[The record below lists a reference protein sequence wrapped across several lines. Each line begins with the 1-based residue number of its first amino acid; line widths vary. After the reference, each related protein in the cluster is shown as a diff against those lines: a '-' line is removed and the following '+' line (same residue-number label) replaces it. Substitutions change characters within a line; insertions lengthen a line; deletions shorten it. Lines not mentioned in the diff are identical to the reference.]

1 MNVPANRRISMCIFI
16 YPHRATSCKKVTNTF
31 SPLRSK
37 RLGGLIPVMK
47 ILPALLQRAPATE
60 RREFADAAA
69 TVRLPAGKQ
78 MLALR
83 ETPGV
88 MAFPITGTVRVYLV
102 SREGREITL
111 YRIKPGGACVL
122 TASCILGGSGFPAL
136 AEVEKEVL
144 AWAVPAA
151 VFREWVARSEFWRHY
166 VFQLLGDRLAAVL
179 MRLEETSFER
189 VDLRLARLLLAS
201 GDEWNGTHQRLAVEI
216 GTAREVI
223 SRILA
228 RWQSADWIETKRG
241 RIKIL
246 NRAALQTQTSQA

>member
-1 MNVPANRRISMCIFI
+1 
-16 YPHRATSCKKVTNTF
+16 
-31 SPLRSK
+31 L
-37 RLGGLIPVMK
+37 
-47 ILPALLQRAPATE
+47 
-60 RREFADAAA
+60 
-69 TVRLPAGKQ
+69 
-78 MLALR
+78 
-83 ETPGV
+83 
-88 MAFPITGTVRVYLV
+88 RVYLV

-111 YRIKPGGACVL
+111 YRIQPGGSCVL

-189 VDLRLARLLLAS
+189 VDWRLARILLA
-201 GDEWNGTHQRLAVEI
+201 GGEEWIGTHQRLAVEI
-216 GTAREVI
+216 GTAREVV
-223 SRILA
+223 SRILE
-228 RWQSADWIETKRG
+228 RWRRAAWIESKRG

-246 NRAALQTQTSQA
+246 NRAALQAHNDPA

>member
-1 MNVPANRRISMCIFI
+1 
-16 YPHRATSCKKVTNTF
+16 
-31 SPLRSK
+31 
-37 RLGGLIPVMK
+37 MK

-60 RREFADAAA
+60 RSRFEAAA
-69 TVRLPAGKQ
+69 VTVKLPAGKQ
-78 MLALR
+78 MLAWR

-88 MAFPITGTVRVYLV
+88 MAFPITGAVRVYIV

-151 VFREWVARSEFWRHY
+151 VFREWVARSKFWRQY

-179 MRLEETSFER
+179 ARMEETSFDR
-189 VDLRLARLLLAS
+189 VDLRMARLLLA
-201 GDEWNGTHQRLAVEI
+201 GGNEWAGTHQRLAVEV

-223 SRILA
+223 SRILE
-228 RWQSADWIETKRG
+228 RWRSAGWIETERG

-246 NRAALQTQTSQA
+246 NREALQAQNGQA